1 MATDFNPETQMLA
14 LKPEYSTE
22 KTEIK
27 VTRSAYGGLMFE
39 EVRTFDPTIVVS
51 EEYENYYYLRFDFIF
66 DVVDKI

>member
-1 MATDFNPETQMLA
+1 MATDFNTEIHTLV

-39 EVRTFDPTIVVS
+39 EIRTFDPIIVGS
-51 EEYENYYYLRFDFIF
+51 EEYESYYYLKFDFIF
-66 DVVDKI
+66 DIVEKL